1 MLGPLKFNGGPTQT
15 HARLG
20 HSPGIDQGGNPSTL
34 AYDQRGSPFAR
45 VSNAVADI
53 GAYEVQQGDVV
64 FNNGFDGCP
73 LLF

>member
-1 MLGPLKFNGGPTQT
+1 LT
-15 HARLG
+15 H
-20 HSPGIDQGGNPSTL
+20 
-34 AYDQRGSPFAR
+34 DQRGSPFAR
-45 VSNAVADI
+45 ASNAVADI